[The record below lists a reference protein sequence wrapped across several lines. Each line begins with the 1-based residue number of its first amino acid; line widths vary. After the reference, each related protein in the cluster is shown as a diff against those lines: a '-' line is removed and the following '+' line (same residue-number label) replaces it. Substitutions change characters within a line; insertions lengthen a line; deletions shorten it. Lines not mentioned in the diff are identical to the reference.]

1 VIVAV
6 GADGVRLE
14 DADNVGGF
22 HVAVRDGAD
31 VDAELR
37 RSGAGWL
44 AEDGDAR
51 IAADWVRGAAVAVG
65 VGLMWR
71 DAFDDMVVHAESQ
84 GWLDADGTV
93 IRAHVER

>member
-1 VIVAV
+1 
-6 GADGVRLE
+6 
-14 DADNVGGF
+14 
-22 HVAVRDGAD
+22 
-31 VDAELR
+31 
-37 RSGAGWL
+37 
-44 AEDGDAR
+44 
-51 IAADWVRGAAVAVG
+51 ADWVRGAAVAVG